1 MQVTQCV
8 RMLSLEVWVGGK
20 ERTLHP
26 KRGPNASI
34 ASFTALSV
42 EEARPREFGVFHP
55 AGSRARCYARCVTTN
70 V

>member
-1 MQVTQCV
+1 MQVTQYV

-20 ERTLHP
+20 ARTLNQ
-26 KRGPNASI
+26 KRGSNASI

-42 EEARPREFGVFHP
+42 EEARPRKIGVFRP
-55 AGSRARCYARCVTTN
+55 AGSRARRYAHGVTTN